1 MSNIFIDTKNNI
13 YKLNNKP
20 IERCKKIVI
29 ECDSD
34 GFVTAEITTVEPI
47 GRCKNENNR
56 KY

>member
-29 ECDSD
+29 ECDPD
-34 GFVTAEITTVEPI
+34 GFVTAEITTIEPI
-47 GRCKNENNR
+47 GRCKNEDN
-56 KY
+56 